1 MRTVRDCTGPF
12 HGNSPLGPALASG
25 RGYIID
31 LLSSLLLLLLLL
43 FSYYCKYH
51 KAIASLLEI

>member
-31 LLSSLLLLLLLL
+31 LLSSLLLLLL
-43 FSYYCKYH
+43 FSCYCKYD